1 MGESIRWDHVAIL
14 TRSNARNAM
23 RSGAGLVFLVV
34 ALFVGLGIASAML
47 EPVRLV
53 QSHTEGPATEDLLA
67 KSLEFARPV
76 LAWWIDAED
85 DAAPQVDFLL
95 TDRPA
100 LLSCIL
106 LVFLSFVPFLGVLA
120 GFNQTAGDIGARS
133 MRYLLF
139 RTERVNIVVS
149 RLLGTF
155 LFASAVELLL
165 ALSFAVSIG
174 FTVDLYTPLDLALWA
189 LHGWLAMVL
198 VTLPYLCLC
207 AWVSAA
213 NESAGVSL
221 VLSLLLTGFVGVL
234 INIFQGMVQ
243 GGAPWLDRLTPWGWR
258 HDLLH
263 PEAGRA
269 ALAALMMLAFSALFT
284 TLALRTFGRRDL

>member
-1 MGESIRWDHVAIL
+1 MSESVHWGHVAIL
-14 TRSNARNAM
+14 ARSDARNAM
-23 RSGAGLVFLVV
+23 RSGAGVVFLVM

-47 EPVRLV
+47 EPVRLG
-53 QSHTEGPATEDLLA
+53 QSHAGGPATDDLLTT
-67 KSLEFARPV
+67 SLAFARPV
-76 LAWWIDAED
+76 VAWWIDAGD
-85 DAAPQVDFLL
+85 GAAPQVAFLL
-95 TDRPA
+95 VSRPA

-106 LVFLSFVPFLGVLA
+106 LIFHSFIPFLGILA
-120 GFNQTAGDIGARS
+120 GFNQTAGDIGAKS
-133 MRYLLF
+133 LRYLLF

-155 LFASAVELLL
+155 LFTSAVELVL
-165 ALSFAVSIG
+165 ALSFALMVG

-198 VTLPYLCLC
+198 LTLPYLCLC